1 MAHVYS
7 LIRNSDDAIL
17 EHSRNFEDSTP
28 QDPRTLTQKFGPTFS
43 SRWVAYVNDPIPTP
57 GVDYDPAI
65 EKIVQGDLVV
75 PNGHHTTY
83 TVTALTQAELD
94 AIADTADRQAKGDNI
109 TPAMI
114 NTLRTWATQA
124 GNTTVTQGN
133 AVNTLQTMVNR
144 MGTFFSRFADL
155 IESRRYD
162 QGAE

>member
-7 LIRNSDDAIL
+7 LIQNSDDAIL
-17 EHSRNFEDSTP
+17 EAARDFENSDP
-28 QDPRTLTQKFGPTFS
+28 QDPRTLTQKFGPAFA

-57 GVDYDPAI
+57 GVDYDSAI

>member
-1 MAHVYS
+1 MAKYS
-7 LIRNSDDAIL
+7 LIQNSDDAIL
-17 EHSRNFEDSTP
+17 ERAREFANSEPT
-28 QDPRTLTQKFGPTFS
+28 DPRTLTQKFGVGFP
-43 SRWVAYVNDPIPTP
+43 SRWVTYTNDTNPAF
-57 GVDYDPAI
+57 DPAV
-65 EKIVQGDLVV
+65 EKIVIGDSVS
-75 PNGHHTTY
+75 PTEHHRTK

-94 AIADTADRQAKGDNI
+94 ALADTADRTAKGANI
-109 TPAMI
+109 SPAMI

-162 QGAE
+162 QDQEP

>member
-7 LIRNSDDAIL
+7 LIQNSDDAIL
-17 EHSRNFEDSTP
+17 ESAKDFTGKDPE
-28 QDPRTLTQKFGPTFS
+28 DPRTMTQKFGPAFP
-43 SRWVAYVNDPIPTP
+43 SRWVAYVNDPIPTS

-65 EKIVQGDLVV
+65 EKIVEGDLVV

-94 AIADTADRQAKGDNI
+94 AIADNEDRATKGANI

-124 GNTTVTQGN
+124 GNTNVTQGN
-133 AVNTLQTMVNR
+133 AVNTLQTMVDR

-162 QGAE
+162 QGTE